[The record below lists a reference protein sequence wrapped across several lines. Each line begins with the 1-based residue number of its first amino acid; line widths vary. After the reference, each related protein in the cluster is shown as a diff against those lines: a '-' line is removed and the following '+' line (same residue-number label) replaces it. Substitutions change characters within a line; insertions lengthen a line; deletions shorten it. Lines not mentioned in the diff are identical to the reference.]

1 MPHQSIGVLPS
12 FASHTGVAE
21 FILANAGVSEVDTDT
36 QLQLAIA
43 VLRQRC
49 CTNCKRGA
57 KAMLWIAEESQ
68 EGAVFLHDR
77 HEIVRG
83 GANGRIKQ
91 TMEILR

>member
-1 MPHQSIGVLPS
+1 MSGGACPWLAVIACQVGQ
-12 FASHTGVAE
+12 AE
-21 FILANAGVSEVDTDT
+21 PVDTDT
-36 QLQLAIA
+36 QLQLARAI
-43 VLRQRC
+43 LRQRP